1 MAKQQHP
8 FSLKRSHT
16 CPRLPYNY
24 VFEALPVSAQIT
36 DRGGEGGSLSASP
49 KDLGPEI
56 QVPVPLNRCLW
67 LTTQWGLQY
76 ALLDEAK

>member
-1 MAKQQHP
+1 MAKQQQP
-8 FSLKRSHT
+8 SSPKWSLT

-24 VFEALPVSAQIT
+24 VFEDLPVSAQIT
-36 DRGGEGGSLSASP
+36 GASPTTGLSASP